1 VVLDQSQYVQQ
12 RLNGVVG
19 NLIFGSAL
27 VIGVSLL
34 VLGWKSALI
43 VGLALPL
50 TTLMVFGWM
59 KVLAVPL
66 HQMSVTG
73 IIIALGLLIDNAII
87 VVDEV
92 QGRLRQGLRPAQ
104 RRFSKR

>member
-1 VVLDQSQYVQQ
+1 M
-12 RLNGVVG
+12 
-19 NLIFGSAL
+19 
-27 VIGVSLL
+27 
-34 VLGWKSALI
+34 
-43 VGLALPL
+43 GLALPL
-50 TTLMVFGWM
+50 TTLMVFGSM

-92 QGRLRQGLRPAQ
+92 QGRLQEGLQPAEAIH
-104 RRFSKR
+104 RTVKHLLVPWWLPP